1 MIGLK
6 GTKEG
11 VRFIANPA
19 RGKRAVVALVQ
30 DLKDPAVGEL
40 AFKVFEHTVGRTY
53 VMTIVEKIHVTDVRH
68 VVDITHK
75 TAELAAIFEAGKRLA
90 LG

>member
-1 MIGLK
+1 MERLAAHLIRVSFS
-6 GTKEG
+6 KEG
-11 VRFIANPA
+11 MDY
-19 RGKRAVVALVQ
+19 LS
-30 DLKDPAVGEL
+30 DDPVVGEL

-53 VMTIVEKIHVTDVRH
+53 MMTIVEKIHVTDVRD
-68 VVDITHK
+68 VGDITHK